1 MARKDWQGKV
11 VAITGAA
18 RGIGAAIAVAAHRE
32 GARVAIGDLDL
43 ELAKQTAAGISPDT
57 LALPLD
63 VTDHAGFTGFLD
75 QVEAELGPLDV
86 LVNNAGIMPVTWF
99 EEEQPE
105 TTARQLAINLAA
117 VIHGTR
123 EAVRRMKPRGTG
135 HIVNVASTAGK
146 VGVPG
151 VATYCAT
158 KHGVVGL
165 SEAVRQELRGTGVGI
180 SVVLPA
186 IVRTE
191 LTSGVADAKL
201 VKSSTP
207 EQVAEAVV
215 RVVRGDRFE
224 VFVPRL
230 VGGLNRVLR
239 AGPRG
244 FAEWFVRQT
253 GADRLFMEAAGST
266 ERAAYEARAA
276 HSAPTADA
284 EAAQPP
290 ATTADTAPA
299 DTGKG

>member
-1 MARKDWQGKV
+1 MARKEWRGKV

-32 GARVAIGDLDL
+32 GARVAIGDLDA
-43 ELAKQTAAGISPDT
+43 ELAKQTAAGIGADVV
-57 LALPLD
+57 ALPLD

-75 QVEAELGPLDV
+75 QVEQRLGPVDV

-99 EEEQPE
+99 EDERPE

-180 SVVLPA
+180 SVVMPA

-215 RVVRGDRFE
+215 RAVRTDRFD

-239 AGPRG
+239 FMPRW
-244 FAEWFVRQT
+244 FSEWFVRQT
-253 GADRLFMEAAGST
+253 GADRLFMEAAGT
-266 ERAAYEARAA
+266 AERAAYEARAA
-276 HSAPTADA
+276 DSAPTADA
-284 EAAQPP
+284 EAAAEAGEAAGNIQ
-290 ATTADTAPA
+290 AA
-299 DTGKG
+299 KG